1 MKKLVEVL
9 NTEIGIVQSVDTK
22 KVTVT
27 VRKEEILNIL
37 KINDI
42 VILSG
47 SNADE
52 KLIGIVTRVSKKSI
66 DAKDIEYDS
75 DEEMEYSYNF
85 CNLVLVGTF
94 YIKLSSTKNNIFRR
108 AVNTYPEINSAVYLA
123 DNEALSIIMNS
134 LDVDI
139 IDD

>member
-22 KVTVT
+22 KVTVN
-27 VRKEEILNIL
+27 VEKEEILNIL

-94 YIKLSSTKNNIFRR
+94 YIKLFYYSSLFLF
-108 AVNTYPEINSAVYLA
+108 YP
-123 DNEALSIIMNS
+123 
-134 LDVDI
+134 
-139 IDD
+139 